1 MRRERLF
8 PLILI
13 LLSCATTLVR
23 AQGTYTA
30 ASSAESDVNAVINGP
45 AHFAVNGDVIQIP
58 CSPATSTWTATITVT
73 ASITISG
80 QGATP
85 NTGTS
90 TFGAGTNCIT
100 LIDNNTN
107 GPLFYL
113 APTYASTNNVTTLQN
128 LNIDPVST
136 STALWSPIDVI
147 GTATASGFPQVRI
160 DNVIFGNSI
169 QWNEGGNSSNAAWM
183 IRHDDVV
190 GVFDHNTLPNGST
203 VEFYS
208 ANFSA
213 WLGVGQYGD
222 NSWAQPDSYG
232 TANNIFAENNLLY
245 VNMEVNDCEIADST
259 FSNKGGCRVVN
270 RYNQVYCA
278 NCFQVVSVHGLDTSG
293 RPRSGRHTESYQNT
307 VSCTTGACQ
316 DLCSY
321 RGGTGLCWGNTA
333 TVQGS
338 AFWNQVFDVAVYRTV
353 YNNAPFGACGGLN
366 SLDSWDTNDNTVY
379 YSGTITSTSNGN
391 QTMTDTS
398 ENWSSNQF
406 IPNGAPYSVND
417 TTHSFTAEISSNTAN
432 SLTMKGSIPEQ
443 ANNFSPGDNY
453 QIIRSTVCADQAG
466 RGAGNYISGTS
477 PSPSSALNEALDP
490 IYEWNNSMQKAASN
504 FSTATGRVIANRDY
518 YTTNTK
524 GSPIE
529 QASPTTPFNGSTTCN
544 AGSGNYTC
552 GIGFGTLANRPAAC
566 SVQVGYFA
574 TDTNTLYECLTAN
587 TWTASYT
594 PYTYPHPLASADPLP
609 SPPQN
614 LNAQVD

>member
-45 AHFAVNGDVIQIP
+45 THVAVNGDVIQIP
-58 CSPATSTWTATITVT
+58 CSPSTSTWTTTITVT

-85 NTGTS
+85 NTGSS

-100 LIDNNTN
+100 LIDDNPN
-107 GPLFYL
+107 GPLFYFS
-113 APTYASTNNVTTLQN
+113 PTYASINNVTTLQN

-136 STALWSPIDVI
+136 STALCSPIDVI
-147 GTATASGFPQVRI
+147 GTATANGFPQVRI

-169 QWNEGGNSSNAAWM
+169 QWSEGGNSSNAAWM
-183 IRHDDVV
+183 IRHDDVI

-203 VEFYS
+203 VEFYT

-245 VNMEVNDCEIADST
+245 VNMEVNDCEIADTT

-278 NCFQVVSVHGLDTSG
+278 NCFQVVAVHGLDTSG
-293 RPRSGRHTESYQNT
+293 RPRSGRHTEVYKNT
-307 VSCTTGACQ
+307 VVCTTGACQ
-316 DLCSY
+316 GIASY
-321 RGGTGLCWGNTA
+321 RGGTGLAWGNVATA
-333 TVQGS
+333 QGG
-338 AFWNQVFDVAVYRTV
+338 AFWNEVFGITVYRTV
-353 YNNAPFGACGGLN
+353 YNNAPFGPCGGLN
-366 SLDSWDTNDNTVY
+366 TLNPWDTNDNTVY
-379 YSGTITSTSNGN
+379 YSGTIGSTSNGN

-398 ENWSSNQF
+398 KSWTSNQL
-406 IPNGAPYSVND
+406 IPIGAPYSVYD
-417 TTHSFTAEISSNTAN
+417 TTHNFTAEISSNTAN
-432 SLTMKGSIPEQ
+432 SLTMSGGIPEQ
-443 ANNFSPGDNY
+443 ANNFSPGDSY
-453 QIIRSTVCADQAG
+453 QIVRSTVCADQAG
-466 RGAGNYISGTS
+466 RGAGNFISGTS

-490 IYEWNNSMQKAASN
+490 IYEWNDSVTPVAQYVMND
-504 FSTATGRVIANRDY
+504 TGRILANRDY
-518 YTTNTK
+518 YTDNGHGPQT
-524 GSPIE
+524 SP
-529 QASPTTPFNGSTTCN
+529 ASPFNG
-544 AGSGNYTC
+544 ASGV
-552 GIGFGTLANRPAAC
+552 GWGTLANRPAAC

-594 PYTYPHPLASADPLP
+594 PYTYPHPLASADPPP

-614 LNAQVD
+614 LNATVD